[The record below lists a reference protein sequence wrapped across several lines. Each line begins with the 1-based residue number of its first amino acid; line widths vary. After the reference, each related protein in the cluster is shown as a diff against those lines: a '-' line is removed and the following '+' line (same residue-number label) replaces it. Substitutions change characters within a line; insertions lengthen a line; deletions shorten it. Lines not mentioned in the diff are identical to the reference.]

1 MTLSVVIPTL
11 NESGSLPGALDSV
24 FRVPEVS
31 EVLVVDGG
39 STDGTEALARAR
51 GCRWIPSARGRGL
64 QCRVGA
70 LAAKSDVVLFLHADT
85 WLPSG
90 AGRAIEAA
98 LEGSAISNPVVGG
111 AFRKRFRDAPWCMR
125 GARFRSWLWF
135 QLTCR
140 PFADQAIW
148 VRRSA
153 LESVGGCPDLP
164 LMEEFELVRRLRN
177 VGRIVLLG
185 EVVSTSAR
193 RFRRRGVFRTY
204 LLMARILAAHA
215 AGTPPDELRRR
226 YESA

>member
-1 MTLSVVIPTL
+1 MTLSVVIPAL
-11 NESGSLPGALDSV
+11 NEAGSLPGALDSV

-39 STDGTEALARAR
+39 STDGTEALARGR

-70 LAAKSDVVLFLHADT
+70 MAAKGDVVLFLHADT
-85 WLPSG
+85 WLPAG
-90 AGRAIEAA
+90 AGRAIRAA
-98 LEGSAISNPVVGG
+98 LDRSGTSDPIVGG
-111 AFRKRFRDAPWCMR
+111 AFRKRFRDAPGCMR

-135 QLTCR
+135 HLTHR

-164 LMEEFELVRRLRN
+164 LMEEFELVRRLRQI
-177 VGRIVLLG
+177 GRIVLLG

-193 RFRRRGVFRTY
+193 RFRRRGVLRTY
-204 LLMARILAAHA
+204 LLMARILVAHA
-215 AGTPPDELRRR
+215 VGTSPEELRRR